1 MQAVAVGA
9 SALAIVAALSVRRMR
24 RWLRVVLVALL
35 IGIACGAGVLG
46 YRYSKEPHTLTVAAG
61 SFDGDAPKLMTAIA
75 SRLAATNAPV
85 RLKVVEKAA
94 ALDAADAF
102 AKGQTDLAVVRA
114 DAGDL
119 SNARAVM
126 IVAHSVVLLMAP
138 AGVESVEDLK
148 GKTVGVVAASNNQGV
163 ITAISQQYDLERA
176 KVRFRDL
183 MPEDIAQA
191 FTAKQIQAL
200 LVVMPISENTLPGCG
215 THCCVTRNSRCRW
228 CRSSRP
234 VRSRRSTAPT
244 KVSTSRKARSEAR
257 QPFPMTI

>member
-1 MQAVAVGA
+1 
-9 SALAIVAALSVRRMR
+9 MR

-35 IGIACGAGVLG
+35 VGIACGAGVLA
-46 YRYSKEPHTLTVAAG
+46 YRYSQELYTLTVAAG

-85 RLKVVEKAA
+85 RLKVVEKAT

-138 AGVESVEDLK
+138 AGVESVDDLK
-148 GKTVGVVAASNNQGV
+148 GKTVGVVAASSNQAV

-200 LVVMPISENTLPGCG
+200 LVVMPISEKYVARLRDALL
-215 THCCVTRNSRCRW
+215 RNPKLKVSLVPIEFGRCDRGDPP
-228 CRSSRP
+228 RLRKFRRP
-234 VRSRRSTAPT
+234 ERLDPRLASRSR
-244 KVSTSRKARSEAR
+244 
-257 QPFPMTI
+257 